1 MRVLKEFRVR
11 LKEQEVKELKE
22 ALVKH
27 IERLVK
33 SRNID
38 WKRYIMLEN
47 LHYRL
52 SMLGKRRGGPPAK
65 VYAFFSSK
73 EEMFREMEEWVKY
86 RVMEIE
92 EPEKYEELRKRT
104 LGKLLRC

>member
-1 MRVLKEFRVR
+1 

-38 WKRYIMLEN
+38 WKRYVMLVN

-52 SMLGKRRGGPPAK
+52 SLLGKRRGGPPAK

-73 EEMFREMEEWVKY
+73 EEMYAEMEQWVKY
-86 RVMEIE
+86 RIMEIE
-92 EPEKYEELRKRT
+92 EPEKYEELRKKT
-104 LGKLLRC
+104 LAQIELLSHGSA